1 MNPRPSPAAP
11 SISRMLLTIGAVT
24 CVEFF
29 ENSLVVFSA
38 ARIMAGMAL
47 TPEQFAFTFT
57 LYGVGAIFMLY
68 KHQWVVE
75 RIGYRNFVLAS
86 LAVFSLGSILCGSAG
101 GVPQFALGRLLQGLG
116 GATFFTAGRMAIN
129 TLAPSAR
136 FHGSLVFITSLMLGT
151 ALGPL
156 LATLLSDGFGWRAAF
171 FCLPPLS
178 AAVAVIAAP
187 CLSRATVPPQERSG
201 EHWGWLLWMAL
212 GVFGLQYAIQEI
224 AAAGSPSAA
233 HTGPLALAS
242 IAILGLF
249 AWRQWHRERPLIDYR
264 GLFQRRYLLGMLF
277 YLVGYFILGA
287 GGFLLPLFLEL
298 GVGLTPWMT
307 MALVSAGLFMTLLAA
322 LVHMALARRWPK
334 SRLFMLLALAVY
346 AAANVLFALR
356 AFGDPAG
363 ATWPALLVPI
373 LLGGA
378 AMPFF
383 LGSTAGGAFTDL
395 PPAVF
400 SHGYQVKNI
409 LRQLGLSSSVAVATL
424 ALRLNYPRHDGAAG
438 GHAIPAWEQVLHNS
452 GQGFSP
458 ALAAACGDVF
468 LLLAFLAVPVAIL
481 VGAQKIFR

>member
-1 MNPRPSPAAP
+1 MNPPTPPAN
-11 SISRMLLTIGAVT
+11 SRMLPTIGAVT

-29 ENSLVVFSA
+29 ENSLVTFSA
-38 ARIMAGMAL
+38 ARIMAGLAL
-47 TPEQFAFTFT
+47 TPEQFAFAFT
-57 LYGVGAIFMLY
+57 LYGVAAIIMLY

-75 RIGYRNFVLAS
+75 RIGYRDFVLAS
-86 LAVFSLGSILCGSAG
+86 LAVFSLGSVLCGSAG
-101 GVPQFALGRLLQGLG
+101 GVSQFALGRLLQGLG
-116 GATFFTAGRMAIN
+116 GATFFTAGRMAIE
-129 TLAPSAR
+129 TLAPAAR

-156 LATLLSDGFGWRAAF
+156 LATLLSDGFGWRAVF

-178 AAVAVIAAP
+178 AAVALIAAP
-187 CLSRATVPPQERSG
+187 CLSRATVPPPERSG

-212 GVFGLQYAIQEI
+212 GVFGLQYAIQEV
-224 AAAGSPSAA
+224 ASAGSPSAA
-233 HTGPLALAS
+233 PTGPLALAS

-277 YLVGYFILGA
+277 YFAGYFMLGA

-322 LVHMALARRWPK
+322 LSHLALARRWPK
-334 SRLFMLLALAVY
+334 NRLFMLLGLTVY
-346 AAANVLFALR
+346 AGANVLFALQTFDD
-356 AFGDPAG
+356 AAG
-363 ATWPALLVPI
+363 APWPALLAPI

-383 LGSTAGGAFTDL
+383 LGSTAGGAFSDL

-409 LRQLGLSSSVAVATL
+409 LRQLGLSSSVALATL
-424 ALRLNYPRHDGAAG
+424 ALRLNYPRAG
-438 GHAIPAWEQVLHNS
+438 GAGGAHAIPHWEQVLHIS

-468 LLLAFLAVPVAIL
+468 LLLALLAVPVAMI